1 MGKVGISLGFA
12 AIFVALGRF
21 HSAPALLAER
31 AGGATRI
38 LLVAGALHHRDRRC
52 RAQMS
57 RGARQVGIFLWRR
70 ADKLI

>member
-1 MGKVGISLGFA
+1 MVCGEKGLSMGKVGISLGFA

-38 LLVAGALHHRDRRC
+38 LLVAGAFTIAIAAVVR
-52 RAQMS
+52 
-57 RGARQVGIFLWRR
+57 
-70 ADKLI
+70 K

>member
-38 LLVAGALHHRDRRC
+38 LLVAGPFTIAIAAVVR
-52 RAQMS
+52 
-57 RGARQVGIFLWRR
+57 
-70 ADKLI
+70 K